1 MVKIASDIF
10 IVLKNWEKFF
20 FWRVM
25 IIVVLQLLLEM
36 LKG

>member
-20 FWRVM
+20 
-25 IIVVLQLLLEM
+25 LLTSDDNSCPAITIRNVER
-36 LKG
+36 